1 MAELP
6 FKTEEW
12 LISEI
17 LADRGEAVVL
27 EPEDVGALIGGAQP
41 SSKAELE
48 QVEVRSRRPAASRR
62 APSACSRSSSSPSA

>member
-1 MAELP
+1 MTELP

-27 EPEDVGALIGGAQP
+27 EPEDVRALIGERA
-41 SSKAELE
+41 AELE
-48 QVEVRSRRPAASRR
+48 DELAQVEVRS
-62 APSACSRSSSSPSA
+62 